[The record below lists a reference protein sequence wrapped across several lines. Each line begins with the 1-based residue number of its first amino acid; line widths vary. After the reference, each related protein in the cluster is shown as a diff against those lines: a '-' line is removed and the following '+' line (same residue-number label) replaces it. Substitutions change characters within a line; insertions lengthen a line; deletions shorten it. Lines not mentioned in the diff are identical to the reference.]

1 MSFDIDEAV
10 SFDSM
15 LDDSEGQEGAKKLK
29 VSSIRRYPHN
39 RVLTKSDVQPL
50 ISELEESNWELIHP
64 IVVRPINDP
73 DHDYELVAGERRWT
87 AFSLSGKD
95 EIEAKVRDDLDDS
108 EVAAINI
115 SENIHA
121 MPDKLHFLALKIKR
135 YIEEFKVKKGVAA
148 KRFGLDSAHLSR
160 LINYL
165 YRINDI
171 PEIAAYYDDGK
182 GVVDSH
188 LLTAMVKI
196 YNVSPSALR
205 DAIGFAENNNCMNR
219 KFFEAVTKMSF
230 EDDLES
236 QMQEFKFGLAPS
248 KEPSTQPITPKEP
261 KPEEEQGELS
271 GLDDSASEG
280 EEKDAA
286 PNIDV
291 DYDDEEKVGEL
302 ADKQRNEPETL
313 VVGEVKVTKRP
324 VSQADIAMKVEGE
337 DSTYFLA
344 KNFRCEEEGKVVL
357 QTFSGELKVFDIN
370 LVKIVS
376 IM

>member
-73 DHDYELVAGERRWT
+73 DHDYELVAGERR
-87 AFSLSGKD
+87 SGKD

-261 KPEEEQGELS
+261 KPEEEQGELY

-344 KNFRCEEEGKVVL
+344 KTLGVKRKVRWFYKPL
-357 QTFSGELKVFDIN
+357 AESLKFSILI
-370 LVKIVS
+370 S
-376 IM
+376 